1 VREYT
6 QPGEVTISPTDNVV
20 TALMDRARRQPEAK
34 ALAYRKGDT
43 FVDLTVSEVAERVRD
58 VAAGLMASGVEP
70 GDRVALFSKTRLEFT
85 VSDLAILAAGAVTV
99 PIYETSSPAQ
109 VQWVVGNSGAK
120 VLIVED
126 DALQAVAQEVA
137 GALPELQHTFVIDR
151 GGLDQLV
158 HTGQSVEA
166 GEVDARIAGIT
177 HDSLATL
184 VYTSGTT
191 GNPKGVMLTHGN
203 FIWDVRQVVS
213 EMPDLFIEGTST
225 LMFLPLA
232 HIFARVVQMGAVAEG
247 VVIAYSTGVKNLV
260 EELKMYPPT
269 WVFSVPRVFEKIYN
283 TAHGQAGSGLKA
295 HIFDQ
300 AVKVAG
306 AYSRELQDKGSA
318 SLTTK
323 AQYALF
329 DRLVYGK
336 LRAIFGNKL
345 KFAISGGAP
354 LGQRLGHFYRGI
366 GVMVLEGYGLTET
379 TAAATANTPADLRIG
394 TVGKP
399 IPGTTIRI
407 AEDGEVLIK
416 GGQVMRGYWQ
426 NDEAT
431 AEVKDPQ
438 GFFRTG
444 DVGSLDADGFLTITG
459 RKKELIVTAGGK
471 NVQPAGL
478 EDRMRAHALISQA
491 VVVGDAQP
499 FIAALVTLDPEELPK
514 WAAAKGKQVPVS
526 ADPVK
531 ILRDDS
537 DLLAEVQSAIDDA
550 NATVSK
556 AEAIRAF
563 RILDDDLTIE
573 GGELT
578 PTLKVK
584 RKVVLDKYADVV
596 ADIYA
601 KS

>member
-6 QPGEVTISPTDNVV
+6 QPGEVTVAPEDNVV
-20 TALMDRARRQPEAK
+20 TALMDRAQRRPDAK
-34 ALAYRKGDT
+34 ALAYRDGDR
-43 FVDLTVSEVAERVRD
+43 FVDLTVSEVASRVREL
-58 VAAGLMASGVEP
+58 AAGLVACGVEP

-85 VSDLAILAAGAVTV
+85 LCDLAILSAGAVTV
-99 PIYETSSPAQ
+99 PIYETSSAAQ
-109 VQWVVGNSGAK
+109 VKWVVGNSGAK
-120 VLIVED
+120 VLLVED
-126 DALQAVAQEVA
+126 DALSAIVDEVA
-137 GALPELQHTFVIDR
+137 GELGDLQHTFVIDR
-151 GGLDQLV
+151 NGLGELT
-158 HTGQSVEA
+158 HKGQMVEA
-166 GEVDARIAGIT
+166 SAVDARIAGIT

-203 FIWDVRQVVS
+203 FVWDVRQVVS
-213 EMPDLFIEGTST
+213 EMPDLFLEGTST

-232 HIFARVVQMGAVAEG
+232 HIFARVVQMGCVAEG

-260 EELKMYPPT
+260 EELKLYPPT

-283 TAHGQAGSGLKA
+283 TARGQAGTGVKA
-295 HIFDQ
+295 SIFEQ
-300 AVKVAG
+300 AVKVAI
-306 AYSRELQDKGSA
+306 ASSTEQQDKGKV
-318 SLTTK
+318 SLFTR

-329 DRLVYGK
+329 EKLVYGK
-336 LRAIFGNKL
+336 LRAVFGPNL

-354 LGQRLGHFYRGI
+354 LGPRLGHFYRGI
-366 GVMVLEGYGLTET
+366 GVMILEGYGLTET
-379 TAAATANTPADLRIG
+379 TAAATANTPKNIRIG

-399 IPGTTIRI
+399 VPGTTIRI
-407 AEDGEVLIK
+407 ADDGEVLIK
-416 GGQVMRGYWQ
+416 GGQIMRGYWL

-438 GFFRTG
+438 GFFRSG
-444 DVGSLDADGFLTITG
+444 DVGTLDDQGYLRITG

-478 EDRMRAHALISQA
+478 EDRMRAHALISQCM
-491 VVVGDAQP
+491 VVGDAQP

-514 WAAAKGKQVPVS
+514 WAAAKGKAVPPG

-531 ILRDDS
+531 ALRDDP
-537 DLLAEVQSAIDDA
+537 DVLAEVQAAIDDA
-550 NATVSK
+550 NSTVSK
-556 AEAIRAF
+556 AEAIKAF
-563 RILDDDLTIE
+563 RILDTDLTIE

-584 RKVVLDKYADVV
+584 RRVVLDKYADVV
-596 ADIYA
+596 SDIYT
-601 KS
+601 KK